1 MVKKLNETTLNKIA
15 LLIDVDNSARPAETC
30 GVVR

>member
-1 MVKKLNETTLNKIA
+1 MTKKLNETAWNKIA
-15 LLIDVDNSARPAETC
+15 LLIESDNSSRPAETC

>member
-1 MVKKLNETTLNKIA
+1 MVKKNETTLNKIV
-15 LLIDVDNSARPAETC
+15 LLIDGDNSARSAETC